1 MTQPVNDPWAA
12 ASPVTHSAPAPA
24 ATREYSSAD
33 YGQPAADG
41 GSSLGEGYQD
51 KQSSLFGPTVET
63 LPSLFTLDHAPGTRI
78 KLKITA
84 KPKTV
89 QSTCHPS
96 QSPDRKS
103 RLKQYWVTNPAN
115 GQRRP
120 GPEQIDRVTGKPND
134 PVLNLVISGET
145 AERDPKIEGDDGR
158 RSWFLPNSSKPPA
171 GHVVGNPVASSHRA
185 MVDAIQLAVQG
196 GIRITGDNDLVGKT
210 IEVHRVQR
218 LEPGVT
224 TSSWTWQARITAE

>member
-12 ASPVTHSAPAPA
+12 ASPVTHSAPAP
-24 ATREYSSAD
+24 TREYSSAAD
-33 YGQPAADG
+33 YGQPADG
-41 GSSLGEGYQD
+41 GSSLGEGYQS
-51 KQSSLFGPTVET
+51 KQSSLWGPTIET

-84 KPKTV
+84 KPKDV
-89 QSTCHPS
+89 QSTCHPT

-103 RLKQYWVTNPAN
+103 RLKQFWCTDPRT
-115 GQRRP
+115 GRRAP
-120 GPEQIDRVTGKPND
+120 GLEQIDRITGKPND

-158 RSWFLPNSSKPPA
+158 RSWFVSGSAKAPA
-171 GHVVGNPVASSHRA
+171 GHVTGNPVASSRRA
-185 MVDAIQLAVQG
+185 LLDALQLAGQVG
-196 GIRITGDNDLVGKT
+196 VSITSDEDMVGKT

>member
-12 ASPVTHSAPAPA
+12 ASPVTHSAPA
-24 ATREYSSAD
+24 AD
-33 YGQPAADG
+33 YGQPADG

-51 KQSSLFGPTVET
+51 KQSSLFGPTVES
-63 LPSLFTLDHAPGTRI
+63 LPSLFTLDHVPGTRI

-84 KPKTV
+84 KPKDV

-103 RLKQYWVTNPAN
+103 RLKQYWVTNPAT
-115 GQRRP
+115 GKRAP
-120 GPEQIDRVTGKPND
+120 GLEQIDRATGKPND

-145 AERDPKIEGDDGR
+145 SERDPKIEGDDGK
-158 RSWFLPNSSKPPA
+158 RSWFVSGSAKVPI
-171 GHVVGNPVASSHRA
+171 GHQLGAPVASSRRA
-185 MVDAIQLAVQG
+185 LLDALQLAVQAG
-196 GIRITGDNDLVGKT
+196 VRITSDADMIGKT

-224 TSSWTWQARITAE
+224 TSSWTWQARIAAE